1 MNAKIDNAKAR
12 GWVAVIAGAFL
23 AVMMAVIALN
33 LAAGLI
39 NGHTRVDANGATV
52 GMIFLGL
59 AFCIAVG
66 GVLIANGIYLIST
79 GRRNMSITITGVVLV
94 FLALGAIVSAVAI
107 RSL

>member
-23 AVMMAVIALN
+23 AVMMAVVALN

-39 NGHTRVDANGATV
+39 NGHTRVDANFGAV
-52 GMIFLGL
+52 GMIFVGL
-59 AFCIAVG
+59 ALCIAVG

-79 GRRNMSITITGVVLV
+79 GRRNMWFTITGVVLV
-94 FLALGAIVSAVAI
+94 FLALGAFISSVAI
-107 RSL
+107 RRL